1 MIEGQAITQE
11 RRVTRARTMPAS
23 IQLPRSPLLLRIVGF
38 GPTRMDPNETR
49 RALPRGNPRKIKLA
63 LRRPTGPI
71 RVVRLHD
78 VSKIGLSI
86 LCRERLDPGEIV
98 GLRLDDGVGPYERFR
113 VIHVIHAAEEFRV
126 GLVAEA

>member
-1 MIEGQAITQE
+1 
-11 RRVTRARTMPAS
+11 MPAS

-38 GPTRMDPNETR
+38 GPSRVDPDEAR
-49 RALPRGNPRKIKLA
+49 RALPRRNLRKIKLA
-63 LRRPTGPI
+63 LRRFTGPI

-86 LCRERLDPGEIV
+86 LCRDHLDPGEIV

-113 VIHVIHAAEEFRV
+113 VIHVIETEEEFRV
-126 GLVAEA
+126 GLISDA